1 MTEFIT
7 YLQRKGFKQST
18 QKQILRTVNDFF
30 CISKVEAI
38 NATKKDVLKYL
49 EHLKKAGKQNTTIN
63 ISLRS
68 LRYYFAFL
76 LEDGIITVNPT
87 NFIKI
92 RGLKRRKLHRI
103 FTADELTQL
112 ADDYYNTFVRNF
124 DDQKINKNLLQYSLL
139 SRQRNYCML
148 TFLIYQGLQS
158 DELEKITLND
168 IDLHKATVRIQANK
182 RTNTRTLNLNAA
194 QTGVLMQYVQN
205 TRLELLQHY
214 TEETNRLFLLSSKC
228 KSTRKADEKHG
239 NSFNHLKT
247 QLQSI
252 NADITNLRQLRA
264 SVITGW
270 IQTVGLRKAQY
281 MAGHRYT
288 SSTEN
293 YLPNDIEQLSDDIE
307 KYNPF

>member
-7 YLQRKGFKQST
+7 YLQQKGFRQNT
-18 QKQILRTVNDFF
+18 QKQIMRIANDFF
-30 CISKVEAI
+30 CTSGAEAI
-38 NATKKDVLKYL
+38 STTKKDVLKYL

-63 ISLRS
+63 ISLRA
-68 LRYYFAFL
+68 LKYYFAFL
-76 LEDGIITVNPT
+76 LEDGIITTNPT

-92 RGLKRRKLHRI
+92 RGVKRRKLHQI
-103 FTADELTQL
+103 FTAEELTQL
-112 ADDYYNTFVRNF
+112 ADDYYNLFIKNF
-124 DDQKINKNLLQYSLL
+124 DDRKIKKNLRQYSFLG
-139 SRQRNYCML
+139 SQRNYCML
-148 TFLIYQGLQS
+148 TFLIYQGLHT
-158 DELEKITLND
+158 DELEKITLDD
-168 IDLHKATVRIQANK
+168 IDLFKATVRIAANN
-182 RTNTRTLNLNAA
+182 RTNARTLHLNAT
-194 QTGVLMQYVQN
+194 QTGVLMQYIQN

-228 KSTRKADEKHG
+228 NGKRKAYEKHS

-252 NADITNLRQLRA
+252 NTDITNLRQLRA

>member
-1 MTEFIT
+1 MDFIT
-7 YLQRKGFKQST
+7 YLQQKGFKQST
-18 QKQILRTVNDFF
+18 QKQTMRTVTDFF
-30 CISKVEAI
+30 CTSGAEAI
-38 NATKKDVLKYL
+38 STTKKDVLKYL
-49 EHLKKAGKQNTTIN
+49 EHLKKSGKQNTTIN
-63 ISLRS
+63 ISLRA

-76 LEDGIITVNPT
+76 LEDSIITVNPT

-92 RGLKRRKLHRI
+92 RGVKRRKLHRI
-103 FTADELTQL
+103 FTAEELTQL
-112 ADDYYNTFVRNF
+112 ADDYYNLFIKNF
-124 DDQKINKNLLQYSLL
+124 DDRKIKKNLREYSSM

-148 TFLIYQGLQS
+148 NFLIYQGLHTE
-158 DELEKITLND
+158 ELEKITLDD
-168 IDLHKATVRIQANK
+168 IDLFKATIRIAASK
-182 RTNTRTLNLNAA
+182 RTNARTLNLNAA
-194 QTGVLMQYVQN
+194 QTGVLMQYIQN
-205 TRLELLQHY
+205 TRPELLQHY

-228 KSTRKADEKHG
+228 NGKRKADEKHE
-239 NSFNHLKT
+239 NSFNYLKT

-252 NADITNLRQLRA
+252 NTEVTNLRQLRA
-264 SVITGW
+264 SVITLW